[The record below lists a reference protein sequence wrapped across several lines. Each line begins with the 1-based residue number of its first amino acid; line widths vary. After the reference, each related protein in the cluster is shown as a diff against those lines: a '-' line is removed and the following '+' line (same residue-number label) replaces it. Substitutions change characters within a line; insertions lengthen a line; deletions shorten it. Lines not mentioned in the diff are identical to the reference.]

1 MSEHLEEHLDL
12 CAGYALGSLDAP
24 DRIRLEA
31 HLADGCPACEAALA
45 ELRGSHVTYVTVHTG
60 RYDAG
65 TLKAIDAIGAL
76 DLVADEDGIR
86 LYRLK

>member
-1 MSEHLEEHLDL
+1 
-12 CAGYALGSLDAP
+12 
-24 DRIRLEA
+24 
-31 HLADGCPACEAALA
+31 
-45 ELRGSHVTYVTVHTG
+45 VTVHTG